1 MSHKKKKNSNVDGNI
16 TTNTVF
22 CLFANKKHLRVKLPP
37 PLCADDLPA
46 PSSQLRILITSWSGD
61 KKLLQTFQSARDK
74 LSKSQTEAPAGGLK
88 QNTQSVDLRCFISRP
103 RALYVVNKHVF
114 CLRKKKKGD
123 WERPHVSETKALGFF
138 PLLGS
143 TSCKDQ
149 TLCFFPSSK
158 CDSEIF
164 QSVAPEPPQ
173 IIPPVTVR
181 KLLDWPSPPAR
192 GTQHS

>member
-1 MSHKKKKNSNVDGNI
+1 MSHKKKENSNVDGNI

-103 RALYVVNKHVF
+103 HALHVVNKHVF
-114 CLRKKKKGD
+114 CLRKKKKGIQSGRTSPRQKRWD
-123 WERPHVSETKALGFF
+123 FFHSLKAPHVKI
-138 PLLGS
+138 
-143 TSCKDQ
+143 K
-149 TLCFFPSSK
+149 LCVLFL
-158 CDSEIF
+158 
-164 QSVAPEPPQ
+164 Q
-173 IIPPVTVR
+173 
-181 KLLDWPSPPAR
+181 
-192 GTQHS
+192 

>member
-1 MSHKKKKNSNVDGNI
+1 MSHKKKEISNLDGNI

-149 TLCFFPSSK
+149 TLCFFPPVS
-158 CDSEIF
+158 
-164 QSVAPEPPQ
+164 
-173 IIPPVTVR
+173 VTV
-181 KLLDWPSPPAR
+181 KSSS
-192 GTQHS
+192 QSCQSHHK